1 METVSIA
8 GRPSRPVLYTIWAL
22 RIVLGLAF
30 ILFALMKLSGREA
43 MIAEFDAVGL
53 GQWFRY
59 FTATLELI
67 GGILVLIPSV
77 SVFGAILMLVVDLGA
92 LVAQV
97 TILHIDWI
105 HTVVIAALV
114 ALLIYL
120 QRGTLARVI
129 SRSAQHG
136 RA

>member
-1 METVSIA
+1 MKTASIA
-8 GRPSRPVLYTIWAL
+8 GRPSRAAFCTMWAL

-43 MIAEFDAVGL
+43 MVAEFDAVGL

-59 FTATLELI
+59 FTAALELI
-67 GGILVLIPSV
+67 GGIAVLIPGL
-77 SVFGAILMLVVDLGA
+77 SVFGAILILTVDLGA

-97 TILHIDWI
+97 TVLHIDWV
-105 HTVVIAALV
+105 HTVVIAALI

-120 QRGTLARVI
+120 QRGALARI
-129 SRSAQHG
+129 YSSRKHHG
-136 RA
+136 